1 MIVNVCVLQI
11 LEIHGSSLEEQFPN
25 WNSTLGYLC
34 NVQKCLLQG
43 VASLHETTCLPTCLA
58 TFRCEMMPK
67 QAISVEFPKFRYFGQ
82 KRTPR
87 PSAQGEKNKWLVQRV
102 SNPQNLGNSSPIRFS
117 SEWSRT
123 SSLAPS
129 VQVQSDS
136 IDFQLT
142 CHSLPERLRWE
153 QRNGWKLW
161 LYLQCCPCCPL
172 FWIFLGGCL
181 LDCNPGHRFTLIY
194 TDS

>member
-1 MIVNVCVLQI
+1 MCVLQI

-153 QRNGWKLW
+153 QRNGWKL
-161 LYLQCCPCCPL
+161 
-172 FWIFLGGCL
+172 
-181 LDCNPGHRFTLIY
+181 
-194 TDS
+194 